1 MPDHPT
7 DFFHEISAAT
17 LGRPGVATGTMM
29 GFPCLRVSGAFFA
42 SCDHR
47 SGDLIVK
54 LPRHR
59 VEQLIAR
66 TLRRLIEDIRGV
78 ASDVEI
84 AGADLKRV
92 PAPFPADHP
101 GADLLRH
108 KAMFQLRWSEPLP
121 SEVSS
126 PDLVHLCAARL
137 ALLADLHRWL
147 LTEVRA

>member
-17 LGRPGVATGTMM
+17 LEHPGVATGTMM

-59 VEQLIAR
+59 VDQLVAAGVGKPFAPAGRTFREWVLIDDRDEAR
-66 TLRRLIEDIRGV
+66 WVALIEEAREFV
-78 ASDVEI
+78 A
-84 AGADLKRV
+84 G
-92 PAPFPADHP
+92 
-101 GADLLRH
+101 
-108 KAMFQLRWSEPLP
+108 Q
-121 SEVSS
+121 
-126 PDLVHLCAARL
+126 
-137 ALLADLHRWL
+137 
-147 LTEVRA
+147 T